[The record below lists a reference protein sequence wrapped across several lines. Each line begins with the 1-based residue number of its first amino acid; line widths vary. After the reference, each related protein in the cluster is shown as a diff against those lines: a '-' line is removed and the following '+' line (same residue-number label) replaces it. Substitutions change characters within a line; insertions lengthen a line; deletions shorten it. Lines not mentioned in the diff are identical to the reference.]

1 MMLHVGLG
9 CASID
14 ANVSVPMYLSCLHVV
29 ELQLKAGE
37 ALTVLAFAG
46 AGKTACLRAFALAR
60 PSDK

>member
-1 MMLHVGLG
+1 MSTL
-9 CASID
+9 
-14 ANVSVPMYLSCLHVV
+14 
-29 ELQLKAGE
+29 LQLKAGE

>member
-1 MMLHVGLG
+1 MLHVLT
-9 CASID
+9 
-14 ANVSVPMYLSCLHVV
+14 MYCTFQSLMRLCCTCVN